1 MKTAYLFPGQG
12 AQHVGMAREL
22 YEEKDEV
29 KRLFEQANEILG
41 FRITDIMFS
50 GTEEELKQTKVTQ
63 PSIFLHS
70 TALALYGVKDFH
82 PDMVA
87 GHSLGEF
94 SALVANRCLSFEEG
108 LRLVAQRASAM
119 QKACELQES
128 TMAVVLGLPDEKVN
142 EICLEITEQVLPA
155 NFNCPGQVAIS
166 GSRRGIEEA
175 TVRMKEAGAKR
186 VLPLKV
192 SGAFHS
198 RFMEPARA
206 ELAEAV
212 DRATLQ
218 TPICPIYQN
227 YTARPTTDIVE
238 IRKNLKAQLTAP
250 VLWTQSVKAM
260 VADGAEA
267 FVELGPG
274 SVLQGLVGRIA
285 PEVAVSG
292 ME

>member
-70 TALALYGVKDFH
+70 TALAFYGVKDFH

-206 ELAEAV
+206 ELADAV

-285 PEVAVSG
+285 PEVTVSG

>member
-1 MKTAYLFPGQG
+1 MKKAYVFPGQG
-12 AQHVGMAREL
+12 AQYVGMAKEL
-22 YEEKDEV
+22 YDRKAEV
-29 KRLFEQANEILG
+29 RQLFEQANELLG
-41 FRITDIMFS
+41 FCISDIMFS

-70 TALALYGVKDFH
+70 TALALYGVEDFH

-94 SALVANRCLSFEEG
+94 SALVASRCLTFEDG
-108 LRLVAQRASAM
+108 LRLVAQRATAM
-119 QKACELQES
+119 QRACEMQES
-128 TMAVVLGLPDEKVN
+128 TMAVVLGLPDEKVA
-142 EICLEITEQVLPA
+142 EICLEITENVLPA
-155 NFNCPGQVAIS
+155 NYNCPGQVAIS
-166 GSRRGIEEA
+166 GSKKGIEEA
-175 TVRMKEAGAKR
+175 AVRMKEAGAKR

-206 ELAEAV
+206 ELADAV
-212 DRATLQ
+212 DRATFN

-227 YTARPTTDIVE
+227 FTARPTTDVEE

-250 VLWTQSVKAM
+250 VLWTQSVQAM
-260 VADGAEA
+260 VADGAGH

-285 PEVAVSG
+285 PEVRVSG
-292 ME
+292 IE

>member
-108 LRLVAQRASAM
+108 LRLVSQRASAM

-238 IRKNLKAQLTAP
+238 IRNNLKAQLTAP

-285 PEVAVSG
+285 PEVTVSG

>member
-1 MKTAYLFPGQG
+1 M
-12 AQHVGMAREL
+12 
-22 YEEKDEV
+22 
-29 KRLFEQANEILG
+29 
-41 FRITDIMFS
+41 
-50 GTEEELKQTKVTQ
+50 
-63 PSIFLHS
+63 
-70 TALALYGVKDFH
+70 KDFH

-285 PEVAVSG
+285 PEVTVSG

>member
-1 MKTAYLFPGQG
+1 
-12 AQHVGMAREL
+12 
-22 YEEKDEV
+22 
-29 KRLFEQANEILG
+29 
-41 FRITDIMFS
+41 
-50 GTEEELKQTKVTQ
+50 
-63 PSIFLHS
+63 
-70 TALALYGVKDFH
+70 
-82 PDMVA
+82 
-87 GHSLGEF
+87 
-94 SALVANRCLSFEEG
+94 
-108 LRLVAQRASAM
+108 
-119 QKACELQES
+119 
-128 TMAVVLGLPDEKVN
+128 MAVVLGLPDEKVN